1 MSAGAEFTP
10 DEVLATLRR
19 GTIAMARELLAD
31 PATRPVTRSHALQY
45 LREHGAGLR
54 LVVDN
59 TRASF
64 DESPSE
70 RP

>member
-1 MSAGAEFTP
+1 
-10 DEVLATLRR
+10 
-19 GTIAMARELLAD
+19 MARELLAD